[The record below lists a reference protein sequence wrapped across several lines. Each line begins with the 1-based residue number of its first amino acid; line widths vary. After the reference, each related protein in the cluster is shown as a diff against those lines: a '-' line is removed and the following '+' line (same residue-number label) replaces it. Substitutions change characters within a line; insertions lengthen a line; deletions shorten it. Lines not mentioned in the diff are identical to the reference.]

1 MENIHAEIGTTL
13 SCKEPRPSLCC
24 PCAGV
29 PVDIE
34 ETLTGH
40 SVRNVYGQFLQQGIN
55 LIEGAGGRAGEFAV
69 PRCPGC

>member
-13 SCKEPRPSLCC
+13 SCKEPRPSLCY

-29 PVDIE
+29 PVDIA

-40 SVRNVYGQFLQQGIN
+40 SVRNVYGQFLHKKLISMKALGEGLEN
-55 LIEGAGGRAGEFAV
+55 LQ
-69 PRCPGC
+69 